1 LLIVTNLARF
11 LLYLCVKH
19 KLILLIMPTYEYKR
33 QDGSVFEIIQGIND
47 KPLEKCPDTGQ
58 PVKRIITGGG
68 GVVYKGDGW
77 YVTDYKNSDR
87 KNGRKA
93 SASETDEKKDKS
105 DKKAKPAEDT
115 SAKPEEKA

>member
-1 LLIVTNLARF
+1 
-11 LLYLCVKH
+11 
-19 KLILLIMPTYEYKR
+19 MPTYEYKR

-93 SASETDEKKDKS
+93 ASVEPDGKKDKS
-105 DKKAKPAEDT
+105 EKTDKTGKITENSSSK
-115 SAKPEEKA
+115 SEEKA

>member
-1 LLIVTNLARF
+1 
-11 LLYLCVKH
+11 
-19 KLILLIMPTYEYKR
+19 MPTYEYKR

-77 YVTDYKNSDR
+77 YVTDYKNNDR
-87 KNGRKA
+87 KNGRKEA
-93 SASETDEKKDKS
+93 SSELDGKAEKPGKTEKNE
-105 DKKAKPAEDT
+105 KPAEN
-115 SAKPEEKA
+115 SSPKSEEKA